1 MKIEHPEIGVCG
13 LSCRLC
19 PSYHTDA
26 KSRCA
31 GCKSEERMA
40 VDCPFII
47 CAVKKKALEFCWEC
61 PEDETC
67 DKWGRHREFG
77 RSHDTFKCYQ
87 KLESD
92 IAFIR
97 ENGVAEF
104 ARLQKIR
111 EELLREI
118 LLHFNEG
125 RSKTYYC
132 IAATV
137 LEIDE
142 LKEALAKAGKGSQG
156 LAIKEK
162 SKLLRSIIDEIA
174 ARKGY
179 CLKLRKQEK

>member
-19 PSYHTDA
+19 PSYHKDA
-26 KSRCA
+26 QSRCA
-31 GCKSEERMA
+31 GCKIEERMA
-40 VDCPFII
+40 AGRPLIT

-61 PEDETC
+61 PENEPC
-67 DKWGRHREFG
+67 HKWGKHRQFS
-77 RSHDTFKCYQ
+77 RSPDTFKCYQ
-87 KLESD
+87 KLENN

-111 EELLREI
+111 EELLRDS
-118 LLHFNEG
+118 LLRFNEG

-142 LKEALAKAGKGSQG
+142 LKEALAKAGKDSQG
-156 LAIKEK
+156 LEK
-162 SKLLRSIIDEIA
+162 KKNRNCLAPSSMKLPRGKDTALS
-174 ARKGY
+174 
-179 CLKLRKQEK
+179 